1 MKRNQ
6 KNQFQ
11 QYIQMKQDNNEEL
24 IVLNNILFLVNL
36 SKTSQ
41 SSSRNLLNKWFQD
54 SIKSYVLESV
64 AAPLIV
70 KHLCFS
76 STAQLKTFIHSQK
89 TIQCKP
95 KYMRIIEQ
103 YFFYIKKY
111 NQEDLFIQNLQ
122 QILSNPEDITQSS
135 TKKTYNTLKTVR
147 KQFVC
152 LLILKYFKI
161 YGQLEVPSFYELWN
175 ICYPQEIQIKKKLTK
190 FDRQIKSDIKIKEEV
205 NCNDSLI
212 SSTDHFLNCSSSLSL
227 SNQQDYLNQEIS
239 TYINS
244 RKNSDKQL
252 FENTNNDA
260 QSSDYSDYNS
270 CKQPINNRI
279 FEEDSYEEESMNHFL
294 QFNKQFQQQNE
305 EQSTYSKD
313 QFDNDQVLQRGQYQ
327 LQNFQQNTQFN

>member
-1 MKRNQ
+1 
-6 KNQFQ
+6 
-11 QYIQMKQDNNEEL
+11 MKQDNNQEL
-24 IVLNNILFLVNL
+24 IILNNILFLVNL

-41 SSSRNLLNKWFQD
+41 SSQRNLLNKWFQD
-54 SIKSYVLESV
+54 SIKSYVLETV

-76 STAQLKTFIHSQK
+76 STTQLKTFIHSQK

-95 KYMRIIEQ
+95 KYMRIIEW

-111 NQEDLFIQNLQ
+111 NQEDLFIQNIQ

-135 TKKTYNTLKTVR
+135 TKKTYNALKAVR

-161 YGQLEVPSFYELWN
+161 YEQQEIPSFYELWN

-190 FDRQIKSDIKIKEEV
+190 FDKQIKSDIMIKEEV

-212 SSTDHFLNCSSSLSL
+212 SSTAHLFNCSSSLSL
-227 SNQQDYLNQEIS
+227 QNQQDYINEEIS

-244 RKNSDKQL
+244 SKNSVKQS
-252 FENTNNDA
+252 FENTNNYA
-260 QSSDYSDYNS
+260 QSNDYSDYKS

-294 QFNKQFQQQNE
+294 QFNKPTQQQNE
-305 EQSTYSKD
+305 EQSTNSKD
-313 QFDNDQVLQRGQYQ
+313 QFDDDQELQRRKYQ
-327 LQNFQQNTQFN
+327 LLCFQQNPQFN